1 MTMNHFQGSLK
12 VPPWLRLYNKRCII
26 NNHLY
31 CLMSLMVAQM
41 ILMYIIVY
49 IYIILYIVLFVL
61 GKKGFVH
68 GTSITST
75 QTPNQA
81 QV

>member
-49 IYIILYIVLFVL
+49 IYIILYIYIVYYSFICI
-61 GKKGFVH
+61 GKKRIC
-68 GTSITST
+68 SRD
-75 QTPNQA
+75 
-81 QV
+81 